1 MHDLEGARGYRSMT
15 QGSGGQ
21 VRVPYVALPLRAARV
36 KREIMTALE
45 QVVDHGVYI
54 LGPEVQEFER
64 RFARYCG
71 TRYAVGV
78 GDGTSALMLVL
89 RGIGIG
95 PGDEVITVPNSFVAS
110 ASSAALLGATPRF
123 VDVRRA
129 DMNMDPDLLA
139 RAISPRTKAIVP
151 VHLAGHPA
159 DMEPILKIGERY
171 GIPVVEDAA
180 QAVGTTYHGKRTGS
194 FGRAGCF
201 SLHPLKNL
209 HAIGDAGA
217 IVTDDES
224 LYEWLLKARNHG
236 LRSRDEV
243 EFWSPNTR
251 LDTLQAAVLTVML
264 GHLDEWIRERR
275 EVAEELR
282 AGLRGVVGVP
292 EEVPG
297 SFHTYQ
303 TFVVTAEKRDALLDH
318 LRRRAV
324 DAKVHYPLAIHTQ
337 PAARSLGHRPDDF
350 PVTQWLA
357 DHVVSLP
364 IYPEMTEA
372 QRRAVIDGV
381 RSFYEA

>member
-1 MHDLEGARGYRSMT
+1 MSQIR
-15 QGSGGQ
+15 QGQ
-21 VRVPYVALPLRAARV
+21 ICVPYVALPLRAARV
-36 KREIMTALE
+36 KREIMSAIE
-45 QVVDHGVYI
+45 KVVDHGIYI
-54 LGPEVQEFER
+54 LGPEVQEFEA

-78 GDGTSALMLVL
+78 GDGTSALMLAL
-89 RGIGIG
+89 RGLAVG
-95 PGDEVITVPNSFVAS
+95 PGDEVITAPNSFVAS
-110 ASSAALLGATPRF
+110 ASAAALLGATPRF
-123 VDVRRA
+123 VDVRRH
-129 DMNMDPDLLA
+129 DMNMDPDLLE

-171 GIPVVEDAA
+171 GIPVIEDAA

-209 HAIGDAGA
+209 HAIGDAGV
-217 IVTDDES
+217 IVTDDQT
-224 LYEWLLKARNHG
+224 LYEWLIKARNHG

-264 GHLDEWIRERR
+264 EHLDRWVHERR
-275 EVAEELR
+275 AIAEQFR
-282 AGLRGVVGVP
+282 AGLRDLVGVP
-292 EEVPG
+292 EEAPG
-297 SFHTYQ
+297 CFHTYQ
-303 TFVVTAEKRDALLDH
+303 TFVIVAEKRDALLDH
-318 LRRRAV
+318 LRQRGI
-324 DAKVHYPLAIHTQ
+324 DAKVHYSLAIHSQ

-350 PVTQWLA
+350 PVTQWLTGRI
-357 DHVVSLP
+357 VSLP

-381 RSFYEA
+381 RSFYRT